1 MTMKYMRYKIAAFA
15 ALFAGI
21 LSAGA
26 QESLNKSIEVTKAYV
41 PTVHGATKLAFQP
54 RIDDTVRLQPDID
67 YAIKPVACYTTFS
80 SRQINPAKMNSSA
93 VTSGNRGY
101 VSFGIGYPFLTNFD
115 LYINNRDQTTRTI
128 GGYVNHRGSYSKI
141 ASDLDITKEELPSAL
156 SQYNAAGFFGS
167 QSWDNLTLRGEVGY
181 DNRVLHRY
189 GAFVREEFLTDSLY
203 YNNREEFNSGLTPKP
218 KQALVNYGKAFGT
231 VSFGDD
237 FADLSEFNFGVSLN
251 TAYSY
256 DLHGSEMVDLGANAR
271 IAQMFDKH
279 GFDLGVDYNS
289 YYGVAN
295 LADRG
300 NQSVIVRPRYMF
312 RAGIVRVAA
321 GVDYGYRSSKGF
333 DISNN
338 YVFPHLDIVVD
349 AFKGYIIPYA
359 QASGDFIDGSFEA
372 LSRENPYIA
381 AGVTAPTGAR
391 ISAEAGVSGS
401 AMQCLSYKAYF
412 NYTHLDN
419 MHYFV
424 SLYKP
429 AGSEF
434 ADSFGVVT
442 DNASIYTIGANIEY
456 MYAGVLTAGLD
467 AHYYGNVLKTLPGG
481 GSAPSWDAGLS
492 FSYRHKDK
500 FIAELGAKVL
510 GAREFYEMAG
520 ATSTIMRAEDVVSDI
535 YVNRVPACVD
545 LNVRLNLR
553 ILNSW
558 WMYVQGGNLA
568 GSRLYTHNH
577 YRSLGTNIRLGFRTS
592 F

>member
-1 MTMKYMRYKIAAFA
+1 MSMKHMRYKIVAIA
-15 ALFAGI
+15 ALFAGV

-26 QESLNKSIEVTKAYV
+26 QESMNKSIEVTKAYV

-93 VTSGNRGY
+93 VTSGNPGY
-101 VSFGIGYPFLTNFD
+101 VSFAMGYPFRTLFD
-115 LYINNRDQTTRTI
+115 LYINNRDIANRTI

-141 ASDLDITKEELPSAL
+141 ASDLDIANEQLPSAL

-181 DNRVLHRY
+181 DNRVYHRY

-203 YNNREEFNSGLTPKP
+203 YNNREEFNAGLTPKP
-218 KQALVNYGKAFGT
+218 KQSLVDYGKVFGT

-237 FADLSEFNFGVSLN
+237 FSELSELNFGVSLN

-256 DLHGSEMVDLGANAR
+256 DLHGSEMIDLGATAR
-271 IAQMFDKH
+271 VAKMFGKH
-279 GFDLGVDYNS
+279 GFDVGVDYNS
-289 YYGVAN
+289 YYGVAK

-300 NQSVIVRPRYMF
+300 NQSVIVRPRYMY

-321 GVDYGYRSSKGF
+321 GVDYGYRISKGF
-333 DISNN
+333 DDINRN
-338 YVFPHLDIVVD
+338 YLFPHVDVVVD

-372 LSRENPYIA
+372 LSRENPYIT

-391 ISAEAGVSGS
+391 ISTEVGVSGS

-419 MHYFV
+419 
-424 SLYKP
+424 
-429 AGSEF
+429 
-434 ADSFGVVT
+434 
-442 DNASIYTIGANIEY
+442 
-456 MYAGVLTAGLD
+456 
-467 AHYYGNVLKTLPGG
+467 VLKTLTGG

-492 FSYRHKDK
+492 LRYRHKDK
-500 FIAELGAKVL
+500 FIAEFGAKVL
-510 GAREFYEMAG
+510 GARDFYEIAG
-520 ATSTIMRAEDVVSDI
+520 AESPIMRAEDVADNI
-535 YVNRVPACVD
+535 YINRAPACVD
-545 LNVRLNLR
+545 LNIRLNLR

-568 GSRLYTHNH
+568 NSRLYTYNH
-577 YRSLGTNIRLGFRTS
+577 YRSLGTNIMLGFRTS